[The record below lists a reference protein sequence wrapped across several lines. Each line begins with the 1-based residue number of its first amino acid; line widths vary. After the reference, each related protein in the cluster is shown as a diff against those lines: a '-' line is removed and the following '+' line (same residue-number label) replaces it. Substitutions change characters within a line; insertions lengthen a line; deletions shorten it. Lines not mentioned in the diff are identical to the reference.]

1 METLTGDEQKLT
13 FRSIVSPSKSQASS
27 DLMGETVIL
36 ELESGVYYGLN
47 ETGTLIWNLID
58 KSKTLEEIRE
68 IILSE
73 YDIEPELCNKY
84 ILKFVRNLAD
94 KGLVTIENET
104 VN

>member
-1 METLTGDEQKLT
+1 METFADDQQKPT
-13 FRSIVSPSKSQASS
+13 FTSIVSPSKSQASS

-47 ETGTLIWNLID
+47 ETGTLIWNLIN

-84 ILKFVRNLAD
+84 ILKLVKSLAD

-104 VN
+104 VD